1 MAARLRSDCRIA
13 WDGASMRTDIAQARP
28 SCTLRT
34 LPAKGFQS
42 GRVDLH
48 LQPARKGHITVAPAS
63 RGRGQHHSLRG
74 MSTGI
79 RAPVHEQE
87 VDASTVAFG

>member
-1 MAARLRSDCRIA
+1 MAPRVRSDCRIA
-13 WDGASMRTDIAQARP
+13 WDGARMRIVIAQVRP
-28 SCTLRT
+28 GCGHET
-34 LPAKGFQS
+34 LPEKGFQS

-48 LQPARKGHITVAPAS
+48 LQPARKGHISVAPAS
-63 RGRGQHHSLRG
+63 RVRRQHHRLRG

-87 VDASTVAFG
+87 VDASTVTFG